1 MVAES
6 LHSDISVRAGH
17 APTMDLLLVSNL
29 CPGVGRTMNADIVSD
44 VTQGDP
50 MVEPG
55 QGGWVLGAHSV
66 VHGALQVLIWGLCS
80 RAVLN
85 DV

>member
-1 MVAES
+1 MLDMLYREFPARE
-6 LHSDISVRAGH
+6 D
-17 APTMDLLLVSNL
+17 LVSNL

-55 QGGWVLGAHSV
+55 QRGRVLGAHSV
-66 VHGALQVLIWGLCS
+66 AHEVLQVLIWGLYS

-85 DV
+85 DM